1 MKNATKIYVIRMDA
15 QWDMDY
21 VEVRRT
27 LEEVA
32 DTIAE
37 YVTEWKGYYFDKDAL
52 VKHMKKR
59 EKIGYMYLIDTD
71 ELIAENEFP
80 EDATVWDYWVTAAYL
95 PN

>member
-1 MKNATKIYVIRMDA
+1 
-15 QWDMDY
+15 
-21 VEVRRT
+21 
-27 LEEVA
+27 
-32 DTIAE
+32 
-37 YVTEWKGYYFDKDAL
+37 
-52 VKHMKKR
+52 MKKR